1 MTTYNIYIILALI
14 VLTVFE
20 IIMINGYARQKN
32 YAFIIENAIVYVLFL
47 AFLFLQYKLSFF
59 VELSIIT
66 FIIIAMLGH
75 LFGGEYLELYLNK
88 KHYDRVLHGFGTFA
102 FTLFAYSI
110 ILKTLLPISEPKLY
124 TTLFVAFLGVTLG
137 AIFELLEFTIDL
149 IFKSKSQP
157 GLKDTDVDL
166 VSDLVGAILASL
178 TFAFFI

>member
-1 MTTYNIYIILALI
+1 MTTYNICIIFALI
-14 VLTVFE
+14 VFSVFE
-20 IIMINGYARQKN
+20 IIIINGYARKKD
-32 YAFIIENAIVYVLFL
+32 YTFVIENAIVYVLFL

-59 VELSIIT
+59 VELSIII
-66 FIIIAMLGH
+66 FVLIAMLGH

-88 KHYDRVLHGFGTFA
+88 RYYDRVLHGFGTFA

-110 ILKTLLPISEPKLY
+110 ILKTLFPISEPQLY
-124 TTLFVAFLGVTLG
+124 TIFFVAFLGVTLG

-166 VSDLVGAILASL
+166 VSDLIGAILASL
-178 TFAFFI
+178 TFSFFI